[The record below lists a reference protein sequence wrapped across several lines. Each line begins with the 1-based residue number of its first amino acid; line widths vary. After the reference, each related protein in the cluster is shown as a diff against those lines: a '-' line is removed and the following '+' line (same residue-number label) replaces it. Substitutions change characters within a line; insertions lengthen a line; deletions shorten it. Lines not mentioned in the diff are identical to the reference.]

1 MTIVTRLFPALA
13 VLCTLAASATAIASQ
28 GRYLTWVDDQGRVHN
43 TFVDNAYGEQQRQAA
58 RRINLSD
65 QARLNDDS
73 AARWPGSKSSNES
86 KRRYYTWVDGGG
98 NLQNSFYAG
107 DQQLPGRADQLLP
120 NGERAGEYIDADV
133 LEGRGYTRPEQ
144 GSPYY
149 TWVDEQGR
157 MRNSTVA
164 PAGRQADA
172 AAGQPIA
179 FTEGRQV
186 EFSGKKALLPGL
198 DGQPTSAM
206 QALLAG
212 SKGADDGGLYQSLLD
227 QCCGQLAEDAFT
239 ELSAD
244 ESRYEELNRFS
255 PSFDF
260 PMGRSYYAALKLPR
274 SQRTYGLRVRSFA
287 NKQVVY
293 PSLLFLDEAKRPTR
307 LVSDAVYQLHGET
320 WYRYAFIEGTV
331 PVKAAEGER
340 YVLLLTTDEDRN
352 LNTLDNKPFKRPLQ
366 KLAVDEA
373 GMQNHAHSDE
383 GGFELAVVK

>member
-1 MTIVTRLFPALA
+1 MRSLLLLLTLVGLA
-13 VLCTLAASATAIASQ
+13 SVQASN
-28 GRYLTWVDDQGRVHN
+28 GKYLTWVDDQGRVHN
-43 TFVDNAYGEQQRQAA
+43 TFVDGNFAKQQHQAA
-58 RRINLSD
+58 RRISQSD
-65 QARLNDDS
+65 QARMNDDS
-73 AARWPGSKSSNES
+73 ATRWPGSKNNGES
-86 KRRYYTWVDGGG
+86 KRRYYTWVDASG

-107 DQQLPGRADQLLP
+107 TQQTAGKSDVLLP
-120 NGERAGEYIDADV
+120 NGERSGEYIDADV
-133 LEGRGYTRPEQ
+133 LEGRNFVRPEH

-157 MRNSTVA
+157 MHNSAV
-164 PAGRQADA
+164 PEQGRGSVQRATGD
-172 AAGQPIA
+172 GLPVKY
-179 FTEGRQV
+179 TEGRQV
-186 EFSGKKALLPGL
+186 EFANKTAVLPSL
-198 DGQPTSAM
+198 DGQPTAAM

-212 SKGADDGGLYQSLLD
+212 AQGSAGDGLYQSLLD
-227 QCCGQLAEDAFT
+227 QCCGQLPDDAFT
-239 ELSAD
+239 ELSVQ
-244 ESRYEELNRFS
+244 EPRYEELNRFS

-340 YVLLLTTDEDRN
+340 YVLLLTTDEDRH
-352 LNTLDNKPFKRPLQ
+352 LQTLDNKLFKRPLQ
-366 KLAVDEA
+366 DLAVNDA
-373 GMQNHAHSDE
+373 GMQTHEHADQ
-383 GGFELAVVK
+383 GGFELAIVR